1 MSFKSKLVKVLMA
14 LFIIG
19 ALVAFIGTNLA
30 KPRILVLHSYDLD
43 YSWVRD
49 VNVGI
54 NRVLRGKPYNIRWHY
69 MDTKRNPGN
78 DFRERA
84 GLLARRIIGDW
95 KPDLIIAV
103 DDDAQK
109 YAVMYYAVTPI
120 EAKKLTK
127 KPVQI
132 VFVGLNGEPKPYGY
146 DIAMNATGILERKQ
160 WTAVKNLIG
169 DAVRPRVPAGREVRI
184 AYVGDTSGSVKE
196 DTKFIDSF
204 DWSPY
209 KLVRSRLVSNYDDWK
224 AEVARAN
231 NEADVLLTTNYRR
244 IQETAA
250 DTRRMVE
257 PADLVKWT
265 EDNTPKIPVIGTN
278 GFYVEDGGMIAIAT
292 SPFEQGE
299 VGAHMAVD
307 ILDRGRDP
315 KTIPVQSTQE
325 FIVYM
330 RADRVRQNSFA
341 VPRVYESFARAMNN
355 YYGEV
360 P

>member
-1 MSFKSKLVKVLMA
+1 MTLKSKLVKLLMA

-19 ALVAFIGTNLA
+19 ALAAFIGTNLA

-69 MDTKRNPGN
+69 MDTKRNPSN

-109 YAVMYYAVTPI
+109 YAVMYYAVTPA
-120 EAKKLTK
+120 EAKKLSK

-146 DIAMNATGILERKQ
+146 DLAMNATGILERKQ

-169 DAVRPRVPAGREVRI
+169 DAVRPRVPATRQLRI

-209 KLVRSRLVSNYDDWK
+209 KLVSSKLVSTYDDWK

-250 DTRRMVE
+250 DTKRMVD
-257 PADLVKWT
+257 PAELVKWT

-315 KTIPVQSTQE
+315 KSIPVQSTQE

-330 RADRVRQNSFA
+330 RADRVRQNNFP

-355 YYGEV
+355 YYGEE